1 MRKMLSVMVV
11 FALAF
16 NFLAADNVRKNKTE
30 PAPSITTPQ
39 NIENNSRT
47 EDWILY
53 MIDSYGDGWN
63 GASVDLLVNGTVVLD
78 DQSVT
83 GSEGTVYFSV
93 DEGDI
98 IETVWTSGSYDNEC
112 AYGIYNHYGEL
123 QASAGTEDNPTY
135 EIYLIASFPVLV
147 FFSEYAEG
155 TSNNKYLE
163 IYNNTGADL
172 DLSAY
177 SLSSCSNGCDETG
190 EFDYP
195 DNVTFDAGTIVAAGD
210 VYVVHHPDADAAI
223 TAEGDQTHQYLSNG
237 DDAYALTLAGATA
250 DVYTIVDIIGDMGD
264 DPGAGWPVAGVD
276 DGTKEHTLVRKG
288 SVVHGNDGDWA
299 SSAGVTEDGSEWIVL
314 EQNDWTNLGSHTMD
328 GDGGCTDTEY
338 IVTVDGGTYQSE
350 VGWEIVNTSLE
361 VVASGGAPIVV
372 GDGVTACLADGS
384 YGILMYD
391 SYGDGWNGNIIQ
403 LWTLDADGNPV
414 EQFSGTIES
423 GDYGVGQFNVGDG
436 PFDVLVGC
444 TDPTASNTD
453 ADAIWDDGSCSYEGT
468 DCSTALTA
476 AVGSNEASGAPM
488 WYTYTATMSGV
499 ATVSSVGGG
508 VDTQVYGYSGTC
520 DALEQVGFGDD
531 EGGSPEWSSI
541 MSFVIA
547 EGTTYYINWTDY
559 WSSDG
564 FVWTLEEAG
573 IPTTPENLT
582 ALGGLGRV
590 YLEFS
595 PFNPANLTQGA
606 MASGVD
612 ATLSVEEHVQMR
624 ADKVAASKVEN
635 SNAWQGKTLEEVQD
649 HVATLDLPQNRDTE
663 TYITLYDSYG
673 DGHDGDAYLMIE
685 DTDGTADIT
694 FGETGYDIVETM
706 AGGWTGYESAY
717 GPFTLADGL
726 YYVAWSPD
734 ASYLGEQSYIATDA
748 AGVQLG
754 AGEYGVGDPLCFE
767 AGDSGVECPAAAIAD
782 LTFVDAD
789 GDGIVGTYDAWTGRF
804 TVEVANIGTANS
816 NYFYTMAHSAY
827 PDTTNLYPPTYFQ
840 YMWNGNG
847 LEANS
852 TAMNYL
858 STYLTVPDLAGGYD
872 DAEWT
877 FYVMVDSYGD
887 YCVEPGGQ
895 YNNVMQLPTI
905 TNTSPLANSNWNIYR
920 GVDGGDASLLTN
932 LTAPNWVPPLT
943 ILYTD
948 EAATAE
954 SDYCYTVTQ
963 VNSTVES
970 GASNQACAYSA
981 LPPEVPAPTNLSGSS
996 SGFDVTLAWDAPEP
1010 YEGAGSWGMGTGVS
1024 SRTRQG
1030 GNTIEDATV
1039 LTDLT
1044 ELATGTTAG
1053 YDDSYD
1059 EVCPYE
1065 GGGAT
1070 DVVYSFTPATDMAVN
1085 MSTCYSSYD
1094 TKLYVYADANGT
1106 LAPTTSGD
1114 PACSDDTTHPINT
1127 DCTAWTSYI
1136 EGVSMAAGTTYY
1148 IVIDGWGS
1156 SAGDYEIEFTPYNPL
1171 AGYTILTADGPVGTA
1186 GRNATEW
1193 NTVLFAAE
1201 PTDLA
1206 LSVRAD
1212 YAIPGIFDIVSSDV
1226 VGPVTVTVQIEDNPS
1241 DLMAMDYGDD
1251 VHLMWE
1257 PPIDA
1262 SNMDLAYHD
1271 GIQGNATYYAGAAAV
1286 RYRVQGSWAMKGTAQ
1301 GIWMD
1306 SWPDANYGDAQWR
1319 ITVVTP
1325 DPDTDMPDMDNIL
1338 YDNQEVSV
1346 DADPTSETYGWAM
1359 TSFDPIPVTGDVF
1372 VIYSG
1377 FYNWET
1383 ASYNTPIEGVFDL
1396 DMMQCDPTM
1405 EFPASNYHIPGD
1417 PFNPDDQGLWEM
1429 GQFFTFC
1436 GDWQMNVHADFSV
1449 GGGAMLT
1456 NWIGADGYA
1465 SRNFTHAGDVEHA
1478 NTKVNPAEYNA
1489 PSTPSPYEAQN
1500 TRDMLGFNVY
1510 RASEGGTAEVVGMAE
1525 ETEYWDE
1532 GLDWGTYTY
1541 HVTTLFDD
1549 HESLPTNEVTVTL
1562 SNVAPNPVTIISP
1575 SDGLE
1580 IDVTPDNLD
1589 EEVAFIWTAASD
1601 DDNDNLEYL
1610 MSLADPDT
1618 GIWALLPDNAVMNGS
1633 FDEYTALD
1641 NGWQRH
1647 ADGWET
1653 YPDGDHYSVHLDGET
1668 AGFSDQVV
1676 NTYDGEA
1683 CVKLWGSGG
1692 ENNLFQTYY
1701 EGAVPPGTNWWADA
1715 MVMIPTGDM
1724 MDEAGHFVLFAKY
1737 FTADWGWIGMDSS
1750 MHVMPAHGLDEWMY
1764 VEVDGTVPEGTETV
1778 QIGMFLVG
1786 AEGTGSV
1793 YVDDFYAHVPLTQTG
1808 LFVSYGDIAM
1818 VAMEDSV
1825 NTMMIEWDVWSFDG
1839 FEATPSSGGSRMMT
1853 LNISEELVGVDGGIA
1868 LPTEFALHNNY
1879 PNPFNPVTNIT
1890 YDIAQNS
1897 EVTLEIYNVMGQR
1910 VRTLAQGS
1918 HEPGRYRVMWN
1929 ATNDYGQSLSSGMY
1943 IYRIQAG
1950 DFVSV
1955 KKLILMK

>member
-1 MRKMLSVMVV
+1 MRKMLSVIV
-11 FALAF
+11 ALALAS

-30 PAPSITTPQ
+30 PAPSITAPQ
-39 NIENNSRT
+39 NIDNNSRT

-63 GASVDLLVNGTVVLD
+63 GASVDLLINGTVVLD
-78 DQSVT
+78 DQTVT

-93 DEGDI
+93 DEGDV

-123 QASAGTEDNPTY
+123 QASAGTDDNPTY
-135 EIYLIASFPVLV
+135 EIYLVASFPVLV

-195 DNVTFDAGTIVAAGD
+195 DNVTFDAGTVVAAGG

-237 DDAYALTLAGATA
+237 DDAYAITLAGATA

-264 DPGAGWPVAGVD
+264 DPGDGWPVAGVD
-276 DGTKEHTLVRKG
+276 DGTKEHTLVRKS
-288 SVVHGNDGDWA
+288 SVVHGNAGNWA
-299 SSAGVTEDGSEWIVL
+299 SSAGVSEDGSEWIVL
-314 EQNDWTNLGSHTMD
+314 EQNDWTNLGSHTID
-328 GDGGCTDTEY
+328 GSGGCTDTEY

-350 VGWEIVNTSLE
+350 VSWEIVNTSLE

-391 SYGDGWNGNIIQ
+391 SYGDGWNGNILQ

-414 EQFSGTIES
+414 EQLSGTIES
-423 GDYGVGQFNVGDG
+423 GDYAVAQFNVGDG

-444 TDPTASNTD
+444 TDPGASNTD

-499 ATVSSVGGG
+499 ATVSSDGSG
-508 VDTQVYGYSGTC
+508 VDTQVYGYTGTC

-531 EGGSPEWSSI
+531 EGADFASI
-541 MSFVIA
+541 MSFTIV
-547 EGTTYYINWTDY
+547 EGTTYYLNWTDY
-559 WSSDG
+559 WSSAG
-564 FVWTLEEAG
+564 FAWTLEEAG
-573 IPTTPENLT
+573 IATTPVGLT

-595 PFNPANLTQGA
+595 PYNPMNTSQGV
-606 MASGVD
+606 MSSDID

-624 ADKVAASKVEN
+624 ADKMEASKVDN
-635 SNAWQGKTLEEVQD
+635 PNAWQGKTLEEVQT
-649 HVATLDLPQNRDTE
+649 HVATLDIPQNRDTDV
-663 TYITLYDSYG
+663 YVTLYDSYG
-673 DGHDGDAYLMIE
+673 DGHDGDAYLLVE
-685 DTDGTADIT
+685 DADGTADIT
-694 FGETGYDIVETM
+694 FGETGYDIVQTM
-706 AGGWTGYESAY
+706 SGGWTGYESAY

-726 YYVAWSPD
+726 FYVAWSPD

-767 AGDSGVECPAAAIAD
+767 AGDSDVDCPAAAIAD

-789 GDGIVGTYDAWTGRF
+789 GDGITGTYDHWTGRF
-804 TVEVANIGTANS
+804 TVTVANIGTANS
-816 NYFYTMAHSAY
+816 NYFYTMAHSAF
-827 PDTTNLYPPTYFQ
+827 PDTTNIYPPTYFQ

-847 LEANS
+847 LEAGA
-852 TAMNYL
+852 TADNFL
-858 STYLTVPDLAGGYD
+858 SVYLTVPGLTGGYND
-872 DAEWT
+872 EQLQY
-877 FYVMVDSYGD
+877 YVMVDSYGD
-887 YCVEPGGQ
+887 YCVEPGGN
-895 YNNVMQLPTI
+895 YNNVMALPTI
-905 TNTSPLANSNWNIYR
+905 TNTSPLAESNWNIYR
-920 GVDGGDASLLTN
+920 GTDGGAASLLLN
-932 LTAPNWVPPLT
+932 LDAPNWQPGVT
-943 ILYTD
+943 ILHTD
-948 EAATAE
+948 ETATAE

-970 GASNQACAYSA
+970 GASNEACAYSA

-996 SGFDVTLAWDAPEP
+996 SGFDVTLSWDAPEP
-1010 YEGAGSWGMGTGVS
+1010 YEGVGTWGMGTGVS

-1030 GNTIEDATV
+1030 GNTIEEATV

-1053 YDDSYD
+1053 YEDSYD

-1065 GGGAT
+1065 GGGAL

-1085 MSTCYSSYD
+1085 MSSCYSSYD
-1094 TKLYVYADANGT
+1094 TKFYVYEGSAGT

-1114 PACSDDTTHPINT
+1114 PACSDDATHPINT

-1148 IVIDGWGS
+1148 IVVDGWGS
-1156 SAGDYEIEFTPYNPL
+1156 SSGDYAIEFTPYNPL
-1171 AGYTILTADGPVGTA
+1171 VGYTILSADGPVGTA

-1201 PTDLA
+1201 PTDLP

-1212 YAIPGIFDIVSSDV
+1212 YAIPGIFDMVSSDE
-1226 VGPVTVTVQIEDNPS
+1226 VGPVTVTVQLEDNPS

-1271 GIQGNATYYAGAAAV
+1271 GTQGNATYYAGAAAV

-1338 YDNQEVSV
+1338 YDNEAVSV
-1346 DADPTSETYGWAM
+1346 DADPNSETYGWAM

-1383 ASYNTPIEGVFDL
+1383 ATYNTPIEGVFDL

-1405 EFPASNYHIPGD
+1405 EFAASNYHIPGD

-1429 GQFFTFC
+1429 GQFFAFC

-1449 GGGAMLT
+1449 GGAMLT

-1465 SRNFTHAGDVEHA
+1465 SRNFTHVGDVEHA

-1510 RASEGGTAEVVGMAE
+1510 RASEGGTAEVVGMADD
-1525 ETEYWDE
+1525 TEYWDE
-1532 GLDWGTYTY
+1532 GLDWGTYSY

-1549 HESLPTNEVTVTL
+1549 HESIPTNEVTVTL

-1580 IDVTPDNLD
+1580 IDITANNLD

-1633 FDEYTALD
+1633 FDEYTTLD

-1701 EGAVPPGTNWWADA
+1701 EGAVPPGTDWWADA

-1793 YVDDFYAHVPLTQTG
+1793 YVDDFYTHVPLTQTG

-1868 LPTEFALHNNY
+1868 LPKEFALHNNY